1 MTEQTGERVRAWA
14 LHLNALGPSE
24 WGIHFSPYTDKWF
37 VHAKGLNLS
46 NGIFLTGVSVHRD
59 SPEQALVAFM
69 EELRDE
75 GQQSQV
81 VAVESRGQR
90 RNYRWNGVTF
100 AEVPDFLLPW
110 ADNTAAV
117 SAGIAP

>member
-1 MTEQTGERVRAWA
+1 MSEHSAGSVRNLA
-14 LHLNALGPSE
+14 LHLDALGSSE
-24 WGIHFSPYTDKWF
+24 WGIYFSSYTDKWF
-37 VHAKGLNLS
+37 VSARGLNLT
-46 NGIFLTGVSVHRD
+46 NGTFLSGVTAHRD

-69 EELRDE
+69 ERLRNE
-75 GQQSQV
+75 GQQRQV

-90 RNYRWNGVTF
+90 RHYRWNGVTF

-110 ADNTAAV
+110 ADNTSAV